1 MPMIAHVFRR
11 GAVYTWRRRV
21 PVRSGNATKA
31 GYIQVSLHTH
41 DPAKARVIGAA
52 LHATSE
58 RAFEL
63 MAASRLTAEQARTWL
78 EHVVKKELDAIDNR
92 RLAEHDD
99 ISGGG
104 YEDNRLLDE
113 LAAHCFRLLASQG
126 KSAAFDPSRDK
137 ALAARGF
144 SEEEIER
151 GGYLLD
157 IYKRDFWSD
166 ARHGKTVREAGRVLG
181 QDEISSLVYMELR
194 RIQME
199 GKSVALSASL
209 NPDDDRLGDAIA
221 AASKVIEARESAR
234 RNIFADGTAAAPQGQ
249 DAALGGATPEP
260 EAISVKQVEPF
271 VFQGSSYSDD
281 ITDVIDRLKAI
292 KKREGA
298 DEKALRQFNQVFG
311 VFREITGVQKVQ
323 ELRQHHFARYVD
335 TLGELPKTYRK
346 SPRDRNRPLIEIL
359 EEARDLPDDKKG
371 MSASTLNRNLTF
383 LGMLLQKARSEGHDV
398 DPKIDL
404 KGLKPRKTVKAR
416 DEKRAYTP
424 EEVQKIFQH
433 PMWTGCVGK
442 RRRRVPGSK
451 IIKDGRYWVPL
462 ILALT
467 GARREEIAGIKARE
481 IVQVDGIW
489 CFDIKPN
496 ANRGLKNA
504 QSKRR
509 VPVHGQLLDLGLIK
523 YARSRRGVAA
533 DLFPELK
540 PSVATKSF
548 GEQVY
553 ASFDNAMHDQ
563 ISDVDKKSLHSFR
576 HYVTDVINNS
586 AAKTE
591 HRNDLLGHLGEGMGA
606 VRYGSGTDM
615 ANLRATVDLLP
626 RIAALEPFCQ
636 TFEDGSKS

>member
-11 GAVYTWRRRV
+11 GAVCAWRRRV

-31 GYIQVSLHTH
+31 GFIQVSLYAH
-41 DPAKARVIGAA
+41 DPATARVIGVA

-292 KKREGA
+292 KKREGFRPFAPTVLAEHAAEWFPEVTPSPAMSLTRPAKGA
-298 DEKALRQFNQVFG
+298 DSWTHA
-311 VFREITGVQKVQ
+311 
-323 ELRQHHFARYVD
+323 
-335 TLGELPKTYRK
+335 PK
-346 SPRDRNRPLIEIL
+346 PP
-359 EEARDLPDDKKG
+359 
-371 MSASTLNRNLTF
+371 F
-383 LGMLLQKARSEGHDV
+383 V
-398 DPKIDL
+398 
-404 KGLKPRKTVKAR
+404 PRKR
-416 DEKRAYTP
+416 
-424 EEVQKIFQH
+424 FH
-433 PMWTGCVGK
+433 PAS
-442 RRRRVPGSK
+442 P
-451 IIKDGRYWVPL
+451 P
-462 ILALT
+462 
-467 GARREEIAGIKARE
+467 
-481 IVQVDGIW
+481 
-489 CFDIKPN
+489 
-496 ANRGLKNA
+496 
-504 QSKRR
+504 
-509 VPVHGQLLDLGLIK
+509 K
-523 YARSRRGVAA
+523 YAAQAANGLPFPRSQSHRG
-533 DLFPELK
+533 
-540 PSVATKSF
+540 
-548 GEQVY
+548 
-553 ASFDNAMHDQ
+553 
-563 ISDVDKKSLHSFR
+563 R
-576 HYVTDVINNS
+576 
-586 AAKTE
+586 
-591 HRNDLLGHLGEGMGA
+591 
-606 VRYGSGTDM
+606 
-615 ANLRATVDLLP
+615 
-626 RIAALEPFCQ
+626 
-636 TFEDGSKS
+636 